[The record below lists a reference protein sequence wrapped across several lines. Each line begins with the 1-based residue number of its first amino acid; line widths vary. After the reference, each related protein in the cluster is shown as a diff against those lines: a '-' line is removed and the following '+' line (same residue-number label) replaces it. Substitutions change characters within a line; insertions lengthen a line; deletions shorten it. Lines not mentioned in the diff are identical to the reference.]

1 MSVGACTPVVSLHTC
16 IWSPHPNVSLPPGAV
31 YLFRILSFAA
41 ELFLFIY
48 AGVTMWSVTLW
59 QDSEEFTKVRRG
71 HGCRAAWPRAPSL
84 AGARRGAVG
93 AGGGVAFC
101 LSTRSRRGT

>member
-1 MSVGACTPVVSLHTC
+1 MGACTPVVSLHTC

-59 QDSEEFTKVRRG
+59 KDSEEFTKARG
-71 HGCRAAWPRAPSL
+71 VLPLIGGPLCLVAGCQ
-84 AGARRGAVG
+84 GA
-93 AGGGVAFC
+93 
-101 LSTRSRRGT
+101 